1 MTGSTG
7 FLARSVWLAPALA
20 GALAAALAGA
30 SAAQQL
36 KFRDGDSPGGPQPP
50 QLVVAQ
56 ADDV

>member
-1 MTGSTG
+1 MTRTARSLG
-7 FLARSVWLAPALA
+7 RSVWLAPALA

-30 SAAQQL
+30 SAAHEL
-36 KFRDGDSPGGPQPP
+36 RLRDADGRGGPQPP